1 MWIFIVKQ
9 NIISSQRER
18 ERDRGRKKKR
28 GREREQARETSDYDY
43 ILCFLQM
50 YSKKVKKILIIWSNV
65 QQRFFFFFVKMCY
78 KCVSSKYVITSDKRF
93 KITTFCTYYHRQSW
107 RWWDIRWRWFSKCTS
122 TAAYQ
127 QVWRLKTYLTH
138 WPYTWT
144 ELSKLVTFFFFF
156 FLSLA
161 SSVAFQ
167 G

>member
-1 MWIFIVKQ
+1 M
-9 NIISSQRER
+9 
-18 ERDRGRKKKR
+18 
-28 GREREQARETSDYDY
+28 
-43 ILCFLQM
+43 C
-50 YSKKVKKILIIWSNV
+50 SNV
-65 QQRFFFFFVKMCY
+65 SSFFFVKMCY

-127 QVWRLKTYLTH
+127 QVRRLKTYLTH

-156 FLSLA
+156 FFVTCFFCSLSGLKA
-161 SSVAFQ
+161 KSKTESLDPKKQKKLEKEEKDFRKKFKVCFHFSVSFSDSILIM
-167 G
+167 